1 MRLAALWL
9 ISACTYWTSPPRQDA
24 PSDRFETVD
33 APADAPAD
41 AACNMQA
48 VVQDIY
54 SCGCCGE
61 GTIMCVDVVVDQGRI
76 VDIVASAMQP
86 ATPDVLACV
95 RARAVGRCYDQVSM
109 TVCAAGF

>member
-1 MRLAALWL
+1 MRLAALWF
-9 ISACTYWTSPPRQDA
+9 IAACAYWTSPPRQDA
-24 PSDRFETVD
+24 PIDRFETID

-41 AACNMQA
+41 AACNMQS

-61 GTIMCVDVVVDQGRI
+61 GASMCVDVVVDQGSI

-95 RARAVGRCYDQVSM
+95 KARAVGRCYDEVSM